1 MKGNLHT
8 LLIAIG
14 TILLISSSCSKTTQV
29 DLNAEYL
36 GKYRIEYTYEEP
48 YFNGT
53 DWDYNTITN
62 IDSTCELTTDANGD
76 LLFTDF
82 DFFWDLPMK
91 TYIETDSICIPQY
104 DYYLGG
110 PYPNTYKAY
119 GNVVDGEFV
128 LEINRTLYDWTFM
141 TSLNQPGIAIAT
153 KID

>member
-14 TILLISSSCSKTTQV
+14 TILLISSSCSKTTEV

-62 IDSTCELTTDANGD
+62 IDSTCELTNRCKWRFIIYRFR
-76 LLFTDF
+76 LF
-82 DFFWDLPMK
+82 
-91 TYIETDSICIPQY
+91 
-104 DYYLGG
+104 LGLT
-110 PYPNTYKAY
+110 NE
-119 GNVVDGEFV
+119 N
-128 LEINRTLYDWTFM
+128 LY
-141 TSLNQPGIAIAT
+141 
-153 KID
+153 